1 MGVINESEIRKA
13 IAALH
18 PDGELF
24 EVRCIHGSWNA
35 SGYFTS
41 ADKLIEQLTYGK
53 VKDDANIYITLNA
66 IKPECYSRE
75 QHDKFIEARG
85 GAKLITTSDNDIEG
99 YNWLMID
106 LDPKRA
112 SGVSSSD
119 AELDAAKA
127 KANEIYQALYTAG
140 WEDPI
145 IAVSGNGVH
154 LLYKIMLEN
163 SESRRELVKRVL
175 NALNALFS
183 NDVIDVDVK
192 TFNPARICKLYGT
205 MAKKGA
211 NTTERPHR
219 MSYLQVVPDEIK
231 ATRMVLLQKLC
242 EHIPDKAP
250 EPAQYNNYNPVSF
263 DLERW
268 IDEHDLPVKKVE
280 TWNGGK
286 KWILEHCLFDDS
298 HKGKDAAIIQTNDG
312 KIGYSCFHASC
323 QDHHW
328 REVRL
333 MYEPNAYDEKCKV
346 DASIKPNHTT
356 AKRAPIASPA
366 ENGDPVFYTTEQI
379 RLLKKPQEQ
388 FLKSGITVIDKKMR
402 GLKKGFVTCISG
414 LRGCGKSSIISQI
427 ALNIADSG
435 FRVALYSGELTAQNV
450 QKWLTLQAAG
460 KHNVFSTSY
469 ENYFTYTQETLE
481 AVSKWLNGKLFV
493 YNNDYGNKYGDVEAS
508 LIKCIDENKVD
519 LVIMDNLMSMNIAAL
534 NSDKYQQQSLFV
546 ERLET
551 LAKQYNV
558 HIIFVAHPR
567 KSQGFLRLDDV
578 SGSNDIVNR
587 VDNAFI
593 MHRVNEDFK
602 RLSKEMFR
610 WKDDNQLYQCT
621 NVIEICKDRDGGLQ
635 DEFIPLWFEKETK
648 RLRNDL
654 AENIIYGWDNGI
666 PDTPPFI

>member
-1 MGVINESEIRKA
+1 MGVINETEVRKA
-13 IAALH
+13 IAVLH

-24 EVRCIHGSWNA
+24 EVRCIHGNWNA

-41 ADKLIEQLTYGK
+41 ADKLIEQLRYGK

-66 IKPECYSRE
+66 IKPECYARE
-75 QHDKFIEARG
+75 QHDKFIEAKGR
-85 GAKLITTSDNDIEG
+85 KLSTTSDNDIAG
-99 YNWLMID
+99 YKWMMID

-119 AELDAAKA
+119 AELEAAKQ
-127 KANEIYQALYTAG
+127 KANQIYEAMYMWG
-140 WEDPI
+140 WYDPV

-154 LLYKIMLEN
+154 LLYKVNLKNNDE
-163 SESRRELVKRVL
+163 RREMMKKALNIL
-175 NALNALFS
+175 NAMFS
-183 NDVIDVDVK
+183 DNVIDVDVK

-205 MAKKGA
+205 MAQKGA

-219 MSYLQVVPDEIK
+219 MSYIQKVPDEIK
-231 ATRMVLLQKLC
+231 SNSVEMLRKLC
-242 EHIPDKAP
+242 ELIPDAP
-250 EPAQYNNYNPVSF
+250 PKPEKYNDYNPGVF
-263 DLERW
+263 DLEQW
-268 IDEHDLPVKKVE
+268 INDHDLPVKQFE
-280 TWNGGK
+280 TWSGGK
-286 KWILEHCLFDDS
+286 KWILEHCLFDEN
-298 HKGKDAAIIQTNDG
+298 HKGKDAAIIQTDDG
-312 KIGYSCFHASC
+312 KIGYNCFHASC

-333 MYEPNAYDEKCKV
+333 MYEPDAYDAKCRV

-356 AKRAPIASPA
+356 AKKLASDVA
-366 ENGDPVFYTTEQI
+366 NGLPVFLTTEQI
-379 RLLKKPQEQ
+379 RTMEKPQEE
-388 FLKSGITVIDKKMR
+388 FLKSGITVIDEKMR

-427 ALNIADSG
+427 ALNMADGG
-435 FRVALYSGELTAQNV
+435 FRVAMFSGELTAQNV

-460 KHNVFSTSY
+460 KHYVFPTQY
-469 ENYFTYTQETLE
+469 ENYYTYSPETLKAISE
-481 AVSKWLNGKLFV
+481 WLDGKLYI
-493 YNNDYGNKYGDVEAS
+493 YNNDYGNQYLEIEERLKE
-508 LIKCIDENKVD
+508 CITEHKVD
-519 LVIMDNLMSMNIAAL
+519 LVILDNLMSMNITML
-534 NSDKYQQQSLFV
+534 DYDKYQQQSRFV
-546 ERLET
+546 ECLET

-593 MHRVNEDFK
+593 MHRVNKDFK
-602 RLSKEMFR
+602 RLSAEMFG
-610 WKDDNQLYQCT
+610 WKEDNQLYKCD

-648 RLRNDL
+648 RLKNNM
-654 AENIIYGWDNGI
+654 AENIIYGWDSGI
-666 PDTPPFI
+666 PDEPPF